1 MKITKQEAELRR
13 KALPYGA
20 YIGEDGK
27 ETLFNR
33 NYDPII
39 ARDAM
44 GNNLRKAHG
53 WITHT
58 KQVWFY
64 DDSCSPHHVTMANK
78 AAYTRCLSALTAFI
92 NGESIKP
99 FVYSEN

>member
-20 YIGEDGK
+20 YIGEDGT

-33 NYDPII
+33 NYEPII
-39 ARDAM
+39 ARDAV

-64 DDSCSPHHVTMANK
+64 DVAAAARPLFTHSSRQVILNHHD
-78 AAYTRCLSALTAFI
+78 I
-92 NGESIKP
+92 HKP
-99 FVYSEN
+99 KNT